1 VNTSDRKQGGVG
13 ALVTGVARAF
23 QWRLLVLWA
32 LGLALPALVVALPLW
47 QALASRLDNAIDAGA
62 IAQRFDLA
70 AMFEVTGPIFDKTGG
85 DLVTGAGIVSAL
97 LALLLAPWL
106 TGMVVASIRA
116 GQTLRFANLLQF
128 GLREYGRMFRM
139 LLWAVVPL
147 GVAFAAFAGL
157 GKWADDV
164 ANTAILAS
172 DGNNAHRNALIVFGV
187 LFVIA
192 HATIEAG
199 RGMLAAEPA
208 RRSVVKAWWRGAKM
222 FFRRPLAVLIVY
234 VGTVLLGEGL
244 AIAFGYART
253 QVSAAST
260 GGFIAG
266 LLIVQL
272 VVMAMAWGRVARLYG
287 MAALA
292 SDAQYR
298 ESLRPAKQKKVKP
311 EPEAEAPVEDA
322 PEAAAAVVA

>member
-1 VNTSDRKQGGVG
+1 MNASQSKQGGVG
-13 ALVTGVARAF
+13 ALVSGVARAF

-32 LGLALPALVVALPLW
+32 IGLALPALVVTLPVW
-47 QALASRLDNAIDAGA
+47 QALSARLDHAINAGD
-62 IAQRFDLA
+62 IAQRFDFA
-70 AMFEVTGPIFDKTGG
+70 QMFEVLGPIFDNQGG
-85 DLVTGAGIVSAL
+85 DLLAGAGIASAL
-97 LALLLAPWL
+97 LALLIAPWL

-139 LLWAVVPL
+139 LLWAIVPV
-147 GVAFAAFAGL
+147 GIAFMVFGGL
-157 GKWADDV
+157 GKWADDQ
-164 ANTAILAS
+164 AETAILAS
-172 DGNNAHRNALIVFGV
+172 VGENANRLALIVFGV

-192 HATIEAG
+192 HATVEAG

-208 RRSVVKAWWRGAKM
+208 RRSVVKAWWRGTKL

-234 VGTVLLGEGL
+234 LGTLLLGEGL
-244 AIAFGYART
+244 ALVFGYART
-253 QVSAAST
+253 QVGAASI

-266 LLIVQL
+266 LLLVQL
-272 VVMAMAWGRVARLYG
+272 VVFAIAWGRAARLYG

-298 ESLRPAKQKKVKP
+298 EAMRPVKQKKVKV
-311 EPEAEAPVEDA
+311 AEVAAPVADESVES
-322 PEAAAAVVA
+322 PAVA

>member
-1 VNTSDRKQGGVG
+1 MSKQGGVG
-13 ALVTGVARAF
+13 ALVSGVARAF

-32 LGLALPALVVALPLW
+32 VGLALPALVVTLPVW
-47 QALASRLDNAIDAGA
+47 QALSSRLDHAINAGD
-62 IAQRFDLA
+62 IAQRFDMA
-70 AMFEVTGPIFDKTGG
+70 QMFEVFKPMFDNQGG
-85 DLVTGAGIVSAL
+85 DLIAGAGMGSAL
-97 LALLLAPWL
+97 LALLIAPWL

-139 LLWAVVPL
+139 LLWALVPL
-147 GVAFAAFAGL
+147 GIAFAVFAGM
-157 GKWADDV
+157 GKWADTQ
-164 ANTAILAS
+164 AETAILAS
-172 DGNNAHRNALIVFGV
+172 VGDNAHRLGLIVFGV

-192 HATIEAG
+192 HATVEAG

-208 RRSVVKAWWRGAKM
+208 RRSVVKAWWRGTKL

-234 VGTVLLGEGL
+234 LGTLLLGEGL
-244 AIAFGYART
+244 ALVFGFART
-253 QVSAAST
+253 QVGAASV

-266 LLIVQL
+266 LLLVQL
-272 VVMAMAWGRVARLYG
+272 VVMAIAWGRAARLYG

-298 ESLRPAKQKKVKP
+298 ESLKPVKQKKVK
-311 EPEAEAPVEDA
+311 AV
-322 PEAAAAVVA
+322 EAATPVADESMESPAVA